1 MLRVVSRLRSL
12 GGGSALAV
20 WPDALVNAKGG
31 WTMSDSEPSMADQ
44 QTRSLERPKKRW
56 FGLLDFLRPRPPLLQ
71 RSIERIREF
80 CEKWEERSSVP
91 PGIGMLAGLCMET
104 LVEFGQREAAWR
116 IGRWLQARQLPDGS
130 LSESRAPEPVF
141 HATSAALRGWLA
153 ASPEIAQFEAPAQK
167 AAQHLRSWISSE
179 GRLIPPKSRPWN
191 METGVL
197 FREPPDLTPL
207 LQAGRRWPDTDWTTA
222 ALRGVDY
229 WLSRTHRHFPPE
241 TSSALARRAHLLLEW
256 ERRPDVLPLAEK
268 LDKLQLPSGGLPERE
283 GQRLVLFATVA
294 QAALVW
300 FRLFN
305 QDRGEA
311 AYRFLERHVTPFGSL
326 PISLGSGTDRDK
338 EEDPLAT
345 KYFLDAA
352 LWRVRCAYRLQIRQQ
367 LPLDVEDPRLL
378 RARRWAASFP
388 EGALVADLGC
398 GTGRYL
404 RHLASWLPQLRWVGI
419 DFVPEA
425 LEQIPKGIKTIHGS
439 LLRIPVPGH
448 TFHGA
453 LVVDTLS
460 DCILPK
466 QAIAEVLR
474 VLRPGGSLLIMEQ
487 VTKGRLTSQNPWAQ
501 PISLHELE
509 SELQSAC
516 EVLTREEFSIPG
528 GAFTKTS
535 YLAVTAV
542 KKRHP

>member
-1 MLRVVSRLRSL
+1 MSEAETSMPSRPTESL
-12 GGGSALAV
+12 A
-20 WPDALVNAKGG
+20 
-31 WTMSDSEPSMADQ
+31 
-44 QTRSLERPKKRW
+44 RPKKRW

-71 RSIERIREF
+71 RSIDRIREF
-80 CEKWEERSSVP
+80 CEKWEERSSAP
-91 PGIGMLAGLCMET
+91 PGICMVAGLCMET

-141 HATSAALRGWLA
+141 HATSAALRGWVSAL
-153 ASPEIAQFEAPAQK
+153 PELSQFEAPAQK
-167 AAQHLRSWISSE
+167 AAQHLRNWIGGE
-179 GRLIPPKSRPWN
+179 GRLLPPKSRPWN
-191 METGVL
+191 MDMEML
-197 FREPPDLTPL
+197 FREPPDLTAL
-207 LQAGRRWPDTDWTTA
+207 LRAGRRWPDTDWTTA

-229 WLSRTHRHFPPE
+229 WVSRTHRHFPPE
-241 TSSALARRAHLLLEW
+241 STAALVRRAYLLLEW
-256 ERRPDVLPLAEK
+256 DRRPEVLPLAEK

-311 AYRFLERHVTPFGSL
+311 AYRFLERHLTPLGSL
-326 PISLGSGTDRDK
+326 PVSLGSASDRDK

-367 LPLDVEDPRLL
+367 LPLDAEDPRLL
-378 RARRWAASFP
+378 RARTWAASFP

-404 RHLASWLPQLRWVGI
+404 RYLASWLPQLRWVGI
-419 DFVPEA
+419 DLVPEA
-425 LEQIPKGIKTIHGS
+425 LEQVPKGIKTIHGS
-439 LLRIPVPGH
+439 LLRIPVPEH
-448 TFHGA
+448 TFQGV
-453 LVVDTLS
+453 LLVDTLS
-460 DCILPK
+460 DCVLPK
-466 QAIAEVLR
+466 QAIAEALR
-474 VLRPGGSLLIMEQ
+474 VTRPGGSILVMEP

-501 PISLHELE
+501 PISPHELE
-509 SELQSAC
+509 VELRPAC
-516 EVLTREEFSIPG
+516 DKLSREEFSIAG
-528 GAFTKTS
+528 GAFTKTT

-542 KKRHP
+542 KKRR